1 MRGAGGPDRVAIHGA
16 ALSLAQTQPC
26 ALGRGAGARRGGHPV
41 GSDEVDGDVYGRRK
55 RQDMGVHPSLLWP
68 LDFLFGPMRGQGSPP
83 PRPAQAALHPRPQP
97 EPKLPALVYSEDRPA
112 LR

>member
-1 MRGAGGPDRVAIHGA
+1 
-16 ALSLAQTQPC
+16 
-26 ALGRGAGARRGGHPV
+26 
-41 GSDEVDGDVYGRRK
+41 
-55 RQDMGVHPSLLWP
+55 MGVHPSLLWP

-112 LR
+112 LRSVLPPGGDINHLSLAVTDTPELLLPLLA